1 MYYIPSYSMP
11 SIWAIS
17 IIILNDIWFLRIIIV
32 QRTASCVRNIS
43 RILLDTEMA
52 EMANISNSH
61 KYTQHS
67 NYFVL

>member
-1 MYYIPSYSMP
+1 MP

-17 IIILNDIWFLRIIIV
+17 IIIFNDIWFLRIIIV

-52 EMANISNSH
+52 EIEMANISNSP
-61 KYTQHS
+61 K
-67 NYFVL
+67 